1 MSTHLL
7 RFDPDI
13 RLASQWIAAEGLTTN
28 SEADDG
34 YGWHALLCAAFG
46 KANAPKPFR
55 IFTRRGRPLQL
66 LAYSSLT
73 GTELK
78 AYAAAFADPK
88 AFAALG
94 VDELTSK
101 PMPPFSQGRRLGF
114 SLRLRPV
121 VRADRDGDR
130 DKTREIDAY
139 VHARANGDTREKAEI
154 YLDWVRNR
162 LAAGG
167 AEVEALRL
175 DGMESA
181 KVLRRGALEAD
192 ARPLKAIAGHAIAIV
207 GTLRVSDEPRFAEAI
222 ARGVGRH
229 RAFGFGM
236 LLLAPRRH
244 ECCLVVSVSNRRVCL
259 TPTGTD

>member
-1 MSTHLL
+1 MTTHLL

-13 RLASQWIAAEGLTTN
+13 QRASQWMAAEGLIAN

-46 KANAPKPFR
+46 KADAPKPFR
-55 IFTRRGRPLQL
+55 ILARRGRSAQL
-66 LAYSSLT
+66 LAYSPLA
-73 GTELK
+73 GAELI
-78 AYAAAFADPK
+78 AHAADFADPK

-94 VDELTSK
+94 VDELASK

-114 SLRLRPV
+114 SLRARPV

-130 DKTREIDAY
+130 AKTREIDAY
-139 VHARANGDTREKAEI
+139 VHARAKGDMRDKVAI
-154 YLDWVRNR
+154 YLDWVRER

-167 AEVEALRL
+167 AEVEALRV
-175 DGMESA
+175 DGLESV
-181 KVLRRGALEAD
+181 KVMRRGVAAD
-192 ARPLKAIAGHAIAIV
+192 GGRPLRLIAGHAVAIV
-207 GTLRVSDEPRFAEAI
+207 GSLRVANETRFAETI

-236 LLLAPRRH
+236 LLLAPP
-244 ECCLVVSVSNRRVCL
+244 E
-259 TPTGTD
+259 G